1 MKVVKDYTDF
11 EKKGGGK
18 FADFTISLT
27 ATYDNKETA
36 DAVAKI
42 LEELKNQLENLM
54 KGKTDIITLRIDA
67 KFRTT

>member
-18 FADFTISLT
+18 YADFTISLT